1 MRSLLNMTLTENMIS
16 WIKTEN
22 SVEGQNFSEQCY
34 YSRTPHIFL
43 LFILLLEGVFFLLW
57 LIQET

>member
-1 MRSLLNMTLTENMIS
+1 MTLTENMIS

-43 LFILLLEGVFFLLW
+43 LFIFIFGRSIFLLW
-57 LIQET
+57 T